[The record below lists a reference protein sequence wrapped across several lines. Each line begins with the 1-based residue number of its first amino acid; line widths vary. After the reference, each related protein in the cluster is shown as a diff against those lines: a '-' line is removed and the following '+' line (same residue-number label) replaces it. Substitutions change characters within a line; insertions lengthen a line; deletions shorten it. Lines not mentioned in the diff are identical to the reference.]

1 MLNDLAEAMK
11 ALDGKK
17 KWRCGLDQPDIVWP
31 LLEEECQAGFIE
43 KVPGG
48 LQQLQGEFPQ
58 TVVADTKTGGGL
70 NSIRCQQN
78 ISIPNR
84 MLLPR
89 ITDVLQAAPEMA
101 SSMELEAFTLDI
113 SKAH

>member
-1 MLNDLAEAMK
+1 L
-11 ALDGKK
+11 KK
-17 KWRCGLDQPDIVWP
+17 NVKQVSLRRFRAVYNSCRVNFLRQPWRTPRLVVDS
-31 LLEEECQAGFIE
+31 
-43 KVPGG
+43 
-48 LQQLQGEFPQ
+48 
-58 TVVADTKTGGGL
+58 TVSDVIQD
-70 NSIRCQQN
+70 